1 MIIIILGFIANSIH
15 TSRDS
20 RTDAAP
26 SNASTTASWYFQEP
40 LMNTWMSSTRYLQQR
55 FPPGSIEY
63 GLDIIYLAY
72 AYKYYNTRYNIQ
84 NIKSFT
90 HPVMRKGPK
99 SIGDSH
105 SAASLATWPSIAPPR
120 EKTSTQLPSRGL
132 WGFLTK
138 IIRSPCLTLT
148 SDRS

>member
-1 MIIIILGFIANSIH
+1 MIIIILGFIANSIR

-40 LMNTWMSSTRYLQQR
+40 LMKTWMSSTRYLQQR

-63 GLDIIYLAY
+63 GLDIIYLHMH
-72 AYKYYNTRYNIQ
+72 TNIIILAIIFKILNHSLTQ
-84 NIKSFT
+84 WCG
-90 HPVMRKGPK
+90 RAPK

-105 SAASLATWPSIAPPR
+105 SAASLAMWPSIVPPR
-120 EKTSTQLPSRGL
+120 EKTATQLPSRGL
-132 WGFLTK
+132 WGSLTK

>member
-1 MIIIILGFIANSIH
+1 MIIIILGFIANSIR

-40 LMNTWMSSTRYLQQR
+40 LMKTWMSSTRYLQQR

-63 GLDIIYLAY
+63 GLDIIYLHMHTN
-72 AYKYYNTRYNIQ
+72 KTRYNIQ

-99 SIGDSH
+99 SIGESH
-105 SAASLATWPSIAPPR
+105 SAASLAMWPSIAPPR
-120 EKTSTQLPSRGL
+120 EKTATQLPSRGL
-132 WGFLTK
+132 WGSLTK

-148 SDRS
+148 GHRT